1 MRRYVALKS
10 MHSKLSEV
18 VLFLRSCHILYY
30 CLLTVQMYYYC
41 SLANGNVHT
50 THDYWYFTFH
60 FVAVIWRTC
69 LAEVSPASHY
79 PPICCACS
87 TSRPHFSFCF
97 GDIVCFGQ
105 IDRGANQLEQ
115 CSCSEWDGWD
125 SIHQLERCDCE
136 WHSCIPWVC
145 HSDGS
150 EPAGSYG
157 SLLEERPHLDLLPHC
172 WLYLQRS
179 LHGDLSIL
187 WTTPLCLI
195 I

>member
-1 MRRYVALKS
+1 MAVGRSFFRSNSSGIFPKRTEVYWLLIFHLSLCSSDMKDLPGKS
-10 MHSKLSEV
+10 QPSKSLSTQLLC
-18 VLFLRSCHILYY
+18 LFDQPSPFQ
-30 CLLTVQMYYYC
+30 LL
-41 SLANGNVHT
+41 
-50 THDYWYFTFH
+50 
-60 FVAVIWRTC
+60 
-69 LAEVSPASHY
+69 
-79 PPICCACS
+79 
-87 TSRPHFSFCF
+87 F

-125 SIHQLERCDCE
+125 SIHQLEICDWE

-157 SLLEERPHLDLLPHC
+157 SLLEEGPHLDLLPHC